1 MNYCTICNKP
11 CEYRSRYWKF
21 EDTPDGLKE
30 VELITYHANCK
41 MKLNRLRE
49 KLLDIE
55 WKIFQLKHNNSL

>member
-21 EDTPDGLKE
+21 DDTPDGLKE
-30 VELITYHANCK
+30 VELITYHPNCK

-55 WKIFQLKHNNSL
+55 WKIYQLKYGTSN